1 MLQEK
6 IKTLPQEPGCYLMK
20 DKTGKIIYVG
30 KAKKLKN
37 RVKSYF
43 NNEHTGKTGI
53 MVSQIADFE
62 YIVTGTETE
71 ALVLELNLIKKY
83 NPKYNVLFKDDKTYP
98 YIGLTNEQVPRL
110 KVFRSL
116 YKEKEN
122 MTLFGPYPSIYAA
135 RNIVQLINRLYPL
148 PKCIKM
154 PKEKCLYYHINE
166 CLGYCE
172 YNIDQSIIDDYVR
185 EIKSFLKGNKSIIKN
200 KVKEQLAVY
209 NQSMMFEQA
218 LELKNALDA
227 MDTIFTNQFVEINKT
242 IHADIISAYENNNY
256 ITINHLF
263 IRFGKV
269 ISSKNHLFEKVDD
282 VNEEVLNYVYSYF
295 NKNQIR
301 PSLIISN
308 YDLTLLSDIIGV
320 ETRVPIRGELKKV
333 LGISLKNAKEYYN
346 KQIEN
351 FVMNN
356 TKKDKVWMELS
367 KVLKIDNL
375 TKVEIFDN
383 AHLFGTDAVSGMVVY
398 ENGIKNRNS
407 YRKYKVKHA
416 QTNDD
421 YAMMREVLYR
431 RYTKLVLED
440 IELPDAIIVDG
451 GLGQINIANDVM
463 SELDINVK
471 VFGLAKNQKHQ
482 TNNLLDSNGNVVE
495 IESREVLN
503 LLTDMQNEVHRYTI
517 SYHEHTRS
525 KKALISEL
533 DHIKGLGVK
542 RKSILYQN
550 FNNLN
555 EMKQATEDNLISL
568 LGKYGSEL
576 YKHWHNEK

>member
-6 IKTLPQEPGCYLMK
+6 INSLPQEPGCYLMK
-20 DKTGKIIYVG
+20 DRTDKIIYVG

-43 NNEHTGKTGI
+43 NNKHTGKTGI

-98 YIGLTNEQVPRL
+98 YIGLTNESVPRL

-122 MTLFGPYPSIYAA
+122 MILFGPYPSIYAA

-148 PKCIKM
+148 PKCNKM
-154 PKEKCLYYHINE
+154 PKETCLYYHIHE

-172 YNIDQSIIDDYVR
+172 YKIDQSIIDEYVR
-185 EIKSFLKGNKSIIKN
+185 EIKSFLKGNKNIIKS
-200 KVKEQLAVY
+200 KVKKQLDIY

-227 MDTIFTNQFVEINKT
+227 MDTIFTNQFVEINNT
-242 IHADIISAYENNNY
+242 INADVISAYEKNNY

-263 IRFGKV
+263 IRYGKV
-269 ISSKNHLFEKVDD
+269 VSSKNHLFEKVDD
-282 VNEEVLNYVYSYF
+282 TEAEVLNYVYSYF
-295 NKNQIR
+295 NKNQIK
-301 PSLIISN
+301 PALIVSN
-308 YDLTLLSDIIGV
+308 HDLTLLSDVIGV
-320 ETRVPIRGELKKV
+320 ETRIPIRGEIKKV
-333 LGISLKNAKEYYN
+333 LEISLKNAKEYYN
-346 KQIEN
+346 KQIEHY
-351 FVMNN
+351 VMSNS
-356 TKKDKVWMELS
+356 KKDKVWMELS
-367 KVLKIDNL
+367 EILKIDNL
-375 TKVEIFDN
+375 TKIEIFDN

-398 ENGIKNRNS
+398 ENGAKNRNG
-407 YRKYKVKHA
+407 YRKYKIKHA

-431 RYTKLVLED
+431 RYTKLLVEDLEM
-440 IELPDAIIVDG
+440 PDVIIVDG
-451 GLGQINIANDVM
+451 GLGQINIANDVIN
-463 SELDINVK
+463 ELDMDIK
-471 VFGLAKNQKHQ
+471 VFGLAKDQKHQ
-482 TNNLLDSNGNVVE
+482 TNKLLNSRGDIIN
-495 IESREVLN
+495 IENREVLN

-525 KKALISEL
+525 KKALVSEL
-533 DHIKGLGVK
+533 DQIKGLGVK

-555 EMKQATEDNLISL
+555 EMKSASEDNLINL

-576 YKHWHNEK
+576 YKHWHN